1 MLLVGMIMGVTERG
15 NSVEE
20 KYLEGKT
27 VYIIEHVL

>member
-1 MLLVGMIMGVTERG
+1 MIMEVTETG

-27 VYIIEHVL
+27 VYITEHVL